1 MNIAEITA
9 LLRPIEEEARSVY
22 RELADS
28 FTALPSLPPFLRA
41 LSKDEETHLELLDAA
56 ENLLRET
63 ADAPKASLRFSAEDS
78 QQMIRTLRGLRDR
91 AAGGRLSETQ
101 LLEGIIEAEFSEWN
115 DMFLYVVTHFRQL
128 APTFQ
133 HMVSVVQQHRRH
145 IEEYLSLR
153 PAEVHP
159 PNAAHALPQVW
170 EERIL
175 VADDDEVLRLVIGEF
190 LARLGKVSTAAN
202 GVEALALARERFF
215 DVIVSD
221 VDMPGLT
228 GLELYDAV
236 AVTPSE
242 QQRFIFITGLPRPQL
257 ADLCAQGRA
266 RMLLK
271 PFSLEELQGTV
282 ISVLKEGS

>member
-9 LLRPIEEEARSVY
+9 LLRPIEEEARGVY

-28 FTALPSLPPFLRA
+28 FAAQPSLSPFLRA
-41 LSKDEETHLELLDAA
+41 LSKDEGTHLELLDAA

-63 ADAPKASLRFSAEDS
+63 ADAPKANLRFSAEDS
-78 QQMIRTLRGLRDR
+78 RRMIEMLRSLRDR
-91 AAGGRLSETQ
+91 ADGGRLSETQ

-115 DMFLYVVTHFRQL
+115 EVFLYVMTHFRQL

-145 IEEYLSLR
+145 IEEYLSSR

-175 VADDDEVLRLVIGEF
+175 VADDDEVLRSVIGEF

-202 GVEALALARERFF
+202 GIEALALARESFF

-228 GLELYDAV
+228 GLQLYDAV
-236 AVTPSE
+236 AATPSE
-242 QQRFIFITGLPRPQL
+242 QQRFIFITGVSRPQVQE
-257 ADLCAQGRA
+257 LCAQSRA
-266 RMLLK
+266 QMLLK
-271 PFSLEELQGTV
+271 PFSLDALQRAV
-282 ISVLKEGS
+282 ESVLRKGG